1 MRSRRTRL
9 EGFTPV
15 SPEMPQPQVPRG
27 HGVWRVERAVAA
39 FRRGER
45 TAHEP
50 APNRIAHGEPPVS
63 QAELQH
69 VVREYR
75 RLHEAHRRASP
86 DGKTRRGLEIRLEQL
101 RVRFERLL
109 EEAAVSETERRRWRD
124 ELQHAAAATPAI
136 PDVRPLLF
144 RGRTESGTELELT
157 ANATGTVAARVDGM
171 SVAVLDRANE
181 LAATTP
187 GFTFVLDGRR
197 FRETFGAPA
206 AALTDLRRAVESGRR
221 PRRRYARELTADG
234 LIDRTLALTARG
246 RRALALDLHPARH
259 AEAGSTPAISVR
271 GPVPA
276 GARDH
281 LEQALVHVSGIAPR
295 PVLRLSGSLTRHEDP
310 ALLRPVVAKA
320 TIDVSGRVIRA
331 HIAAASET
339 EAINLLESRLHR
351 ILRGLTDRE
360 VAARREGRQPAPGE
374 WRHGDLPSHA

>member
-1 MRSRRTRL
+1 M
-9 EGFTPV
+9 
-15 SPEMPQPQVPRG
+15 
-27 HGVWRVERAVAA
+27 
-39 FRRGER
+39 
-45 TAHEP
+45 
-50 APNRIAHGEPPVS
+50 
-63 QAELQH
+63 
-69 VVREYR
+69 REYR
-75 RLHEAHRRASP
+75 QLHEAHRRASP
-86 DGKTRRGLEIRLEQL
+86 DGKTRHGLETRLEQL

-187 GFTFVLDGRR
+187 GFTFLLDGRR
-197 FRETFGAPA
+197 FRRDVRHVGFCSRGPPP
-206 AALTDLRRAVESGRR
+206 RRQSGRR
-221 PRRRYARELTADG
+221 PRRRYARKLTADG

-276 GARDH
+276 GVATTSSRRSSTSP
-281 LEQALVHVSGIAPR
+281 ASRRGR
-295 PVLRLSGSLTRHEDP
+295 FCGS
-310 ALLRPVVAKA
+310 
-320 TIDVSGRVIRA
+320 
-331 HIAAASET
+331 
-339 EAINLLESRLHR
+339 
-351 ILRGLTDRE
+351 
-360 VAARREGRQPAPGE
+360 AAR
-374 WRHGDLPSHA
+374 